1 MTTQTEPL
9 VAPDFAPTARTRIN
23 RHSERGRY
31 SAADIYPIVDEAL
44 ICHVGLIADGQPL
57 VIPMIHAR
65 RGDTLYLHGAPASR
79 LLQQAKSGIPL
90 CVTVSLVDGII
101 FARAV
106 FKHSLNFRS
115 AVLFGTGRVVDD
127 PDEKMRA
134 LEAVTEHIARG
145 RWAEARWPTRKEMA
159 ATLVVAM
166 DIECASAKVRT
177 GGPLDDDEDLS
188 LPVWAGVLPLTQI
201 SLAPIA
207 DPRAVS
213 EQPLPDYV
221 QNYRRPA

>member
-44 ICHVGLIADGQPL
+44 ICHVGLVADGQPL

-65 RGDTLYLHGAPASR
+65 LGDTLYLHGAPASR

-115 AVLFGTGRVVDD
+115 AVLFGTGRLVHD

-134 LEAVTEHIARG
+134 FEAVTEHIAKG

-166 DIECASAKVRT
+166 DIDGASAKVRT

-188 LPVWAGVLPLTQI
+188 LPIWAGVLPLAQTPQP
-201 SLAPIA
+201 PIA
-207 DPRAVS
+207 DPRAIAENS
-213 EQPLPDYV
+213 IPDYIKD
-221 QNYRRPA
+221 YHRPR